1 MLCSQCGSQNRDDA
15 KNCQICGATLAAN
28 PYQSAGTTPAG
39 GPVSNYLWPAI
50 AATVFCFFPFG
61 ILAIVYAIRVNSC
74 VARGDYQGA
83 LAASKSAKIWC
94 WASFALGLV
103 FYLVVVAFTISTG
116 FEQLR

>member
-28 PYQSAGTTPAG
+28 PYQSAGMSAAE
-39 GPVSNYLWPAI
+39 GPISNYFWPAL

-61 ILAIVYAIRVNSC
+61 ILAIVYAVRANQSL
-74 VARGDYQGA
+74 ARGDYQGA

-94 WASFALGLV
+94 WVSVALGLV
-103 FYLVVVAFTISTG
+103 FYVVVVAATFYTG
-116 FEQLR
+116 LENLR